1 MVVVAGIAET
11 RPCVLVTTVCQ
22 YEVLKYL
29 SFAVSTL
36 AKCAKIIPV
45 MIWGRIILRKRY
57 TLMDF
62 VSAGA
67 VTAGCFIFVLDRGG
81 LRGGE
86 GIVRGVRVTTDA
98 TPQGIAT
105 AAPGPTPGSG
115 PGKEVVGE
123 YNKGSGG
130 GGGGGNGG
138 THGNHH
144 SHHLVEELDE
154 IVTHPFNVWFEGIK
168 PHSELHQYVLGS
180 VIMLV
185 YLGFD
190 GEEGGEG
197 GRGDTTAQART
208 PHRIKRDSF
217 N

>member
-1 MVVVAGIAET
+1 M
-11 RPCVLVTTVCQ
+11 CQ

-45 MIWGRIILRKRY
+45 MIWGRLILRKRY

-81 LRGGE
+81 LRGGT
-86 GIVRGVRVTTDA
+86 GIVRGVKATIDA
-98 TPQGIAT
+98 TPQGTAT
-105 AAPGPTPGSG
+105 AAPGPAPGSG
-115 PGKEVVGE
+115 FGGLVVGE
-123 YNKGSGG
+123 YNKGSSGG
-130 GGGGGNGG
+130 GSGGGSGD

-154 IVTHPFNVWFEGIK
+154 IVTHPFHVWFESIK

-190 GEEGGEG
+190 GEEWGREG
-197 GRGDTTAQART
+197 GLIPLLKREL
-208 PHRIKRDSF
+208 HRCERDSF
-217 N
+217 NQLCASQ